1 MINRRDTIKLGAVAG
16 AVLALPVA
24 RGVAAVVGSPATVT
38 PFDRDLPIPRTLR
51 PVFGSHTGD
60 HYEMRVMQST
70 AEILPGRST
79 PVLTYNGQ
87 FPGPIIR
94 AQRGRPVTVRVT
106 NSMSTPA
113 VVHLHGGEVPHDSD
127 GQSMDALDPG
137 QSRTYTYPNIQPA
150 ATLWYHDHAHHYEAE
165 QLYRG
170 LAGFYL
176 LDDPKAAVSLPTGR
190 FDVPL
195 MLRDAGF
202 ADNGEFLWAM
212 FDGPRR
218 TTVLVNG
225 VPQPN
230 FQVQRRK
237 YRLRLLNCANER
249 VFTLKFD
256 NGAPFDVVATDGG
269 LLAKPVRL
277 TEFNLFPAERVE
289 AVVDFS
295 QFPAGT
301 KLVLQNSLGDKD
313 SNTRVM
319 QFEVTGSRWWDAAD
333 RPDRPLPAT
342 LATLPPKRDPVTTR
356 KIEFSFDAANN
367 TFLINGK
374 PFDPQRI
381 DFTVKQGSTEI
392 WQVHNN
398 DTAMQIPHSMH
409 LHLMQFRVLDRDGV
423 AVPDWQAYPKDTTP
437 ILPGQT
443 VRILVT
449 FYSPYTGVFPFHCHF
464 VDHSSAGMMGQFEIV
479 P

>member
-1 MINRRDTIKLGAVAG
+1 MINRRDAVKLGAVAG

-24 RGVAAVVGSPATVT
+24 RGVAEVAGTPATVT
-38 PFDRDLPIPRTLR
+38 PFERPLPIPPVLR
-51 PVFGSHTGD
+51 PAYASHTGD
-60 HYEMRVMQST
+60 HYELRIMPGT
-70 AEILPGRST
+70 ARILPGRTT
-79 PVLTYNGQ
+79 PVLTYNGL
-87 FPGPIIR
+87 FPGPTIR
-94 AQRGRPVTVRVT
+94 ARRGRPTTVRVT
-106 NSMSTPA
+106 NAMATPA
-113 VVHLHGGEVPHDSD
+113 VVHLHGGNVPHDSD
-127 GQSMDALDPG
+127 GQPMDPIDPG

-150 ATLWYHDHAHHYEAE
+150 ATLWYHDHAHHLEAE

-170 LAGFYL
+170 LAGLYL
-176 LDDPKAAVSLPTGR
+176 LDDPKSATALPSGR

-218 TTVLVNG
+218 NTVLVNG
-225 VPQPN
+225 APQPN
-230 FQVQRRK
+230 FQAQRRK

-256 NGAPFDVVATDGG
+256 NGAPFDVVASDGG

-277 TEFNLFPAERVE
+277 TEVTLFPAERVE

-295 QFPAGT
+295 RFPAGA
-301 KLVLQNSLGDKD
+301 KLVLRNSLGNADA
-313 SNTRVM
+313 NTRIM

-333 RPDRPLPAT
+333 RSDYTVPAT
-342 LATLPPKRDPVTTR
+342 LATLPPRRDPVATR
-356 KIEFSFDAANN
+356 RIEFGFDAATN

-374 PFDPQRI
+374 AFDPQRV
-381 DFTVKQGSTEI
+381 DFTVKRGSTELWEI
-392 WQVHNN
+392 HNN

-409 LHLMQFRVLDRDGV
+409 VHLVQFRVLDRDGV
-423 AVPDWQAYPKDTTP
+423 AVPDWQACPKDTTP
-437 ILPGQT
+437 VLPGQT

-449 FYSPYTGVFPFHCHF
+449 FDSPYTGIFPFHCHF
-464 VDHSSAGMMGQFEIV
+464 VDHSSSGMMGQFEIV